1 MAMFD
6 TLTAQL
12 SRALEN
18 LRGRGRITEDNVAE
32 TLREARVALLEADVA
47 LPVVKTFIESVKAK
61 ALGAEVLSSLT
72 PGQAFIG
79 ILHAELVELMGGT
92 SSPWKLHAAPPAV
105 LLLAGL
111 QGAGKTTT
119 AAKLAR
125 WLIERER
132 KRVLLASTDVRRPAA
147 MLQLER
153 LAAQVH
159 AEYFPAPG
167 GESPQAIAHAA
178 LARAR
183 SGVFDV
189 LIVDTAGRLH
199 VDEAL
204 MAEVRAIDAG
214 IGAAERLFVVDAMA
228 GQDAVNA
235 ARAFGAALDLT
246 GIILAKA
253 DGDARGGAAL
263 SVRQVTGKPIV
274 FIGMGEKTEALE
286 LFDPAR
292 MASRILGMGDVVSL
306 VEQVHARVDQ
316 AEAQRL
322 ARKVVK
328 GKGFD
333 MSDLRSQLEQLQ
345 NMGGVGAL
353 LDKLP
358 GAAAGRAALSAE
370 QGDRE
375 LRRQIAI
382 INSMTPRERRNPALI
397 DGSRRRRIAAGSG
410 MQVQD
415 VNRLLKQ
422 FLEMQRV
429 MKSMKGGRLRGL
441 MGALKGGMPPGFPD
455 AKGAERAGHPASTA
469 EKLAQDSGVA

>member
-1 MAMFD
+1 MFD
-6 TLTAQL
+6 HLTARL
-12 SRALEN
+12 SRTIEN

-61 ALGAEVLSSLT
+61 ALGGEVSGSLT
-72 PGQAFIG
+72 PGQVFIG
-79 ILHAELVELMGGT
+79 ILHGELVELMGGAGVG
-92 SSPWKLHAAPPAV
+92 WRLRAQPPVV

-153 LAAQVH
+153 LAAQVG
-159 AEYFPAPG
+159 AEYFAAGANAAPA
-167 GESPQAIAHAA
+167 SIAQAA

-183 SGVFDV
+183 SGVFDA

-199 VDEAL
+199 VDAAL
-204 MAEVRAIDAG
+204 MDEVREIDAAV
-214 IGAAERLFVVDAMA
+214 GAAERLFVVDAMA

-246 GIILAKA
+246 GIILTKA

-274 FIGMGEKTEALE
+274 FLGVGEKTEALE
-286 LFDPAR
+286 PFDPER

-306 VEQVHARVDQ
+306 VEQVHREVDSQ
-316 AEAQRL
+316 EAERL
-322 ARKVVK
+322 ARKFVK
-328 GKGFD
+328 GQGFN
-333 MSDLRSQLEQLQ
+333 MVDLRSQLEQLQ
-345 NMGGVGAL
+345 RMGGLGAL
-353 LDKLP
+353 LEKLP
-358 GAAAGRAALSAE
+358 GAVAKKGAVSADR
-370 QGDRE
+370 GDRE
-375 LRRQIAI
+375 LRHQIAI
-382 INSMTPRERRNPALI
+382 INSMTPRERRNPGII

-410 MQVQD
+410 VQVQD

-422 FLEMQRV
+422 FQQMQRV
-429 MKSMKGGRLRGL
+429 MKGMKGGGLKRL
-441 MGALKGGMPPGFPD
+441 MGAFKGGLPPGFP
-455 AKGAERAGHPASTA
+455 GR
-469 EKLAQDSGVA
+469 